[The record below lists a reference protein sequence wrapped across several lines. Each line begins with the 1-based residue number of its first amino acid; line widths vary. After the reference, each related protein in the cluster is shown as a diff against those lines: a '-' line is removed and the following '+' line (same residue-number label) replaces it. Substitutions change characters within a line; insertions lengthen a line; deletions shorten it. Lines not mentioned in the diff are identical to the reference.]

1 MEGADPDRLDS
12 LRDRVAIGSAEY
24 VRRLKEGLGTVSR
37 EADTKRVLRHRV
49 GFADVVL
56 ALNSVCG
63 VSWEDV
69 LARHGDRRM
78 WLVLRLARRYTGM
91 TLKELGTVAGA
102 KDYAAVGM
110 GLRRLE
116 NKLNL
121 SPGLQQLETNME
133 QLLYVE
139 T

>member
-1 MEGADPDRLDS
+1 MARP

-37 EADTKRVLRHRV
+37 EADTKRVLRHRL

-56 ALNSVCG
+56 ALNSVCA

-69 LARHGDRRM
+69 LARHGDARM

-91 TLKELGTVAGA
+91 TLKELGAAAGA

-116 NKLNL
+116 NKLNS
-121 SPGLQQLETNME
+121 SPDLQKLEADME
-133 QLLYVE
+133 HMLYVE